1 MDDLTRF
8 DNLIKRRVEEKK
20 PKPDIKQVFKEFE
33 AYRAQDAAPVAE
45 KNRGS
50 KKPQKPENQKQP
62 EKDFL

>member
-8 DNLIKRRVEEKK
+8 DNFIKRRVEEKK

-50 KKPQKPENQKQP
+50 KNPQKPENQKQP